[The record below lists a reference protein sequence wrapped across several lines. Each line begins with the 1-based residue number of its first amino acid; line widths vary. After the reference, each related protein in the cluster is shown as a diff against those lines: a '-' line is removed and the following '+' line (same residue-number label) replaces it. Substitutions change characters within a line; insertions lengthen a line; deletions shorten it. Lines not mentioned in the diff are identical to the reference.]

1 LYVCFFVFVLFYV
14 FFPPFH
20 FHDMIHLP
28 ATTTIGRICGGCATH
43 GGAAPFFTSCRVAAA
58 VAAAAAWRW
67 WSWLA
72 VVVVVVQIS
81 LTGDYI
87 LSELVSPG
95 QSGQFFYF
103 SYDLR
108 FMLKTITRGE
118 AKFLKAILPKYYNVR
133 PPPAYWLPPPHHLG
147 GGGARS
153 RAKGERGAPWLT
165 WPPKLTVHHATLPGV
180 ASAYVICDM

>member
-1 LYVCFFVFVLFYV
+1 V
-14 FFPPFH
+14 
-20 FHDMIHLP
+20 
-28 ATTTIGRICGGCATH
+28 G
-43 GGAAPFFTSCRVAAA
+43 
-58 VAAAAAWRW
+58 
-67 WSWLA
+67 
-72 VVVVVVQIS
+72 QIS

-133 PPPAYWLPPPHHLG
+133 VFITCLHASLQLDRVVTG
-147 GGGARS
+147 GWVVVS
-153 RAKGERGAPWLT
+153 
-165 WPPKLTVHHATLPGV
+165 
-180 ASAYVICDM
+180 

>member
-1 LYVCFFVFVLFYV
+1 LFY
-14 FFPPFH
+14 FISFH
-20 FHDMIHLP
+20 FHGIFPRPPWPYGWVRDTPWRGSFSHIVWLLL
-28 ATTTIGRICGGCATH
+28 
-43 GGAAPFFTSCRVAAA
+43 GA
-58 VAAAAAWRW
+58 
-67 WSWLA
+67 A
-72 VVVVVVQIS
+72 VVVVAGGWWLVVQIS

-133 PPPAYWLPPPHHLG
+133 PRPSARRRRRRQSPPPPSAAASF
-147 GGGARS
+147 GGARS
-153 RAKGERGAPWLT
+153 RAKGERGDGGGGWLT
-165 WPPKLTVHHATLPGV
+165 AN
-180 ASAYVICDM
+180 